1 MAVIV
6 TILSLVTSGF
16 LLFTRTTAINGFPLR
31 HALVALAPM
40 PLLIA
45 WTLFRA
51 NLRPHYRSLV
61 FQRMLAAGL
70 VLDQQRILALNPV
83 AEQLFQVRL
92 DQVEEQLLS
101 QISFPFY

>member
-1 MAVIV
+1 MA
-6 TILSLVTSGF
+6 F
-16 LLFTRTTAINGFPLR
+16 LYATPWL
-31 HALVALAPM
+31 LASM

-61 FQRMLAAGL
+61 FQRPLAAGL
-70 VLDQQRILALNPV
+70 VLDQQQRILALNPV
-83 AEQLFQVRL
+83 AEQLFQVRS